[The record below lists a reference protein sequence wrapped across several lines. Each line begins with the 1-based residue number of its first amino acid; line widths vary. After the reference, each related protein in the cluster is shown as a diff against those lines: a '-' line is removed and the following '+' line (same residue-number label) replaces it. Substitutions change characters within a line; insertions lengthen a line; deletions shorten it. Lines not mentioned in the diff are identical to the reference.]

1 MEIKEN
7 MTDREINA
15 TAYKRAIIVMAS
27 LFDQTR
33 NAGRTRIAHS
43 KAFDPAE
50 DFLFCRVP
58 LIEFTDISPN
68 IEVTGPANQR
78 VVEWKSYVAGS
89 RLLIG

>member
-1 MEIKEN
+1 MDIREN
-7 MTDREINA
+7 MTDREINT

-43 KAFDPAE
+43 KALDPAE
-50 DFLFCRVP
+50 DFLFCRFP
-58 LIEFTDISPN
+58 LIEFTGISPN

-78 VVEWKSYVAGS
+78 VLEWKSCDAGS
-89 RLLIG
+89 R